1 MRVKAQHYAIVAV
14 DVEKFGTRDNPTA
27 FLLRKQLYSL
37 VETAL
42 DDAGIDRSAAP
53 DPADRG
59 DGFFQLLP
67 GDVDKLDLTGPFVA
81 LLHNALRDHAATS
94 NAPGALRIR
103 VVLHSGDVGWDGRG
117 WVGEELNTAC
127 RLLDIEPLR
136 TTLAQARRTG
146 LALAVT
152 EDWYR
157 RVVCHGTAE
166 VEREAFREVPFDAKE
181 IRGASAWIRVPGYDV
196 PPGIPPMR
204 RAEQPEPTGPAPAS
218 PAAPGGAAGA
228 PGGKAG
234 TSGGL
239 TVGDVGQFVHG
250 DQYVKGGLTIRMPR
264 RREGGQ

>member
-1 MRVKAQHYAIVAV
+1 MKVKAQHYAIVAV

-42 DDAGIDRSAAP
+42 DDAGIDRSTAP
-53 DPADRG
+53 EPADRG
-59 DGFFQLLP
+59 DGFLLLLP
-67 GDVDKLDLTGPFVA
+67 GGVDKLDLTGPFVA

-94 NAPGALRIR
+94 NALGALRIR
-103 VVLHSGDVGWDGRG
+103 LVLHSGDIGWDGRG
-117 WVGEELNTAC
+117 WVGKELNTAC

-136 TTLAQARRTG
+136 GTLAQARRAG

-152 EDWYR
+152 DDWYR
-157 RVVCHGTAE
+157 RVVCQGTAE

-196 PPGIPPMR
+196 PPGIAPMR
-204 RAEQPEPTGPAPAS
+204 GADDPPERTAPVPAGPP
-218 PAAPGGAAGA
+218 APGG
-228 PGGKAG
+228 PSAG

-239 TVGDVGQFVHG
+239 TFGDVGQVVHG
-250 DQYVKGGLTIRMPR
+250 SQHVEGGITIWMPR
-264 RREGGQ
+264 RGEGGQ